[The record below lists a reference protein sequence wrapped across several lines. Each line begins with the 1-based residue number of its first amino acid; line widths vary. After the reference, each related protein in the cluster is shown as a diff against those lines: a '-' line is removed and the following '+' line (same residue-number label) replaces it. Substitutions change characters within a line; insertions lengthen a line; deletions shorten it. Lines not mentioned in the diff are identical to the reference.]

1 MGIVSGKRPG
11 PRRTLLY
18 AEHGVGKSSWAAG
31 APNPLFL
38 DVEQGTNDLEVSR
51 WDESIVSYHQLV
63 SVLEWVRTQPHEFH
77 SLVLDTL
84 DWTEKLIFKDITS
97 AAGVS
102 AISDIDFGKGPPR
115 AIPKW
120 EFLLNELALIQ
131 SQRRMGIILLS
142 HARLEKV
149 TPPDAPAYDRY
160 SPDLWTNA
168 KNEGVA
174 PVIQEWCD
182 EVFFARK
189 KRIVRTEGKG
199 LNERGMIIG
208 TEEREMLTSDSGF
221 ARAKNRLNMPP
232 VVQIPRDSPW
242 SEYHKYIVANKPTK
256 PAVSS
261 GDDIGG
267 LVVEGSSKPPREQP
281 PEMKEAMKELAEA
294 F

>member
-1 MGIVSGKRPG
+1 MGIISGKRPG

-31 APNPLFL
+31 SPNPLFL
-38 DVEQGTNDLEVSR
+38 DVEQGTNDLDVAR
-51 WDESIVSYHQLV
+51 WDEAIYSYHQLIAI
-63 SVLEWVRTQPHEFH
+63 LEWVRTQEHSFH
-77 SLVLDTL
+77 TLVLDTL
-84 DWTEKLIFKDITS
+84 DWTEKLIFKDITT
-97 AAGVS
+97 AAGV
-102 AISDIDFGKGPPR
+102 ATVNDIDFGKGPPR

-120 EFLLNELALIQ
+120 DLLLSQLATIQ
-131 SQRRMGIILLS
+131 AQRRMGIVLLS

-168 KNEGVA
+168 KNEGA
-174 PVIQEWCD
+174 ASIIQEWCD
-182 EVFFARK
+182 EVFFVRK

-221 ARAKNRLNMPP
+221 ARAKNRLNMPS
-232 VVQIPRDSPW
+232 VVAVPRESPW
-242 SEYHKYIVANKPTK
+242 SEYRKYIVANKPPK
-256 PAVSS
+256 PAEQIGSA
-261 GDDIGG
+261 DIGG
-267 LVVEGSSKPPREQP
+267 LVVEGSSKPQP
-281 PEMKEAMKELAEA
+281 PEVQEGMKELAEA